1 MRFGLLLPLVF
12 WVLFLS
18 VPASQAQ
25 APFTMSV
32 YPDRIVLG
40 TRSGFKDCFTVTVL
54 AGEGFNGTVF
64 LSVSGVPSG
73 VAAVFRDRG
82 SYLTSLAIL
91 VTYLEVTSSPVARLG
106 NYTLTLSAASQ
117 GPTVFYA
124 MASQVI
130 LTIQEEGQT
139 RTPFEGNVTAVV
151 TSPTGREEYGT
162 STTILAFAAG
172 IAVGSVTTYILV
184 RKKAQPAKQ

>member
-1 MRFGLLLPLVF
+1 
-12 WVLFLS
+12 
-18 VPASQAQ
+18 
-25 APFTMSV
+25 MSV

-40 TRSGFKDCFTVTVL
+40 TRSGFTDWFTVTVL

-73 VAAVFRDRG
+73 VTAVFHDRG
-82 SYLTSLAIL
+82 SYLTSLDVF

-124 MASQVI
+124 VASQVI
-130 LTIQEEGQT
+130 LTVQEKGQT

-151 TSPTGREEYGT
+151 ASSAGRQEYVI

-184 RKKAQPAKQ
+184 RKKAQPARQ